1 MNYRNMLKI
10 LCIAIVFSLFCG
22 CQLAIEGAGE
32 ERVRDNI
39 VGILVTYD
47 YINLIN
53 SESIDIGKLL
63 LEVKAPEAKPNK
75 IFATK
80 GEGGTYFF
88 DGIEGM
94 YYFYEKV
101 NTDEAKMTV
110 MHGND
115 GFSDANMKVSDNTNE
130 LSATLSYCG
139 EKNNNFFLNP
149 VYQASDGGI
158 YTIPGSGVSGGV
170 DLSTT
175 FSETNTITENGK
187 KTEQKSSV
195 EIKLEKVNEIEKI
208 IIKQMSDEDHVVER
222 TEITKDKIPDFIEVK
237 SDTAYMFAEVYDD
250 ESEIERTFIKN
261 GEKNYTCHF
270 SNDKG
275 IIVGHIVDFLEV
287 N

>member
-1 MNYRNMLKI
+1 MNYKNILII
-10 LCIAIVFSLFCG
+10 LCIAIVFNMFCG

-32 ERVRDNI
+32 EKAQDTV
-39 VGILVTYD
+39 VGVFVTYD
-47 YINLIN
+47 SLNLIN
-53 SESIDIGKLL
+53 RESIDIEKLL
-63 LEVKAPEAKPNK
+63 LEGKSPEAKPNK

-80 GEGGTYFF
+80 GDGGRCFF
-88 DGIEGM
+88 EGIEGM

-110 MHGND
+110 MHGNG
-115 GFSDANMKVSDNTNE
+115 GFTDANMKASDNTNE
-130 LSATLSYCG
+130 LSATLKYCG
-139 EKNNNFFLNP
+139 EKNNIFFLNP

-158 YTIPGSGVSGGV
+158 YTMPGSGVSGDV

-175 FSETNTITENGK
+175 FSETCTITENGK

-195 EIKLEKVNEIEKI
+195 EIKLKKVNEIEKI
-208 IIKQMSDEDHVVER
+208 LIKQMSDEDHLVEC

-237 SDTAYMFAEVYDD
+237 SDTAYMFAEVYDN
-250 ESEIERTFIKN
+250 ESEIERTFIKI

-270 SNDKG
+270 ANDRG
-275 IIVGHIVDFLEV
+275 IIDGHIVDFVEV